1 MKNSLTLYT
10 SSLCQPSYLRT
21 WCFKFITGLF
31 LFTTTSNLHA
41 DDLAAM
47 LQPYSI
53 KYKVRLNSSKLGN
66 TTLGKVETNVSKTDT
81 GFLVQSIAK
90 SQGMGAILL
99 GRMQEKCQFSISD
112 KRAISHDCIATV
124 GNQDYPVSY
133 SWPDRKLSFSA
144 DDFLDMPQGYVMN
157 ITVMPFAIA
166 ALKGQNL
173 DKEIMYVVDAKNKRI
188 RGYRHRLT
196 EAETIQ
202 TTIGDID
209 AVKVVLEREL
219 KPERT
224 ITMWLSPEHD
234 YLPIRMEEHR
244 KSRVT
249 TLSLISI
256 DVES

>member
-1 MKNSLTLYT
+1 MLT
-10 SSLCQPSYLRT
+10 SSS
-21 WCFKFITGLF
+21 
-31 LFTTTSNLHA
+31 LHA
-41 DDLAAM
+41 NDFASKLK
-47 LQPYSI
+47 PHSI
-53 KYKVRLNSSKLGN
+53 KYKVHLNSSKLGN
-66 TTLGKVETNVSKTDT
+66 TTLGKVETNVSKTES
-81 GFLVQSIAK
+81 GFSVHAIAK

-99 GRMQEKCQFSISD
+99 GRMQEKCEFSINNQ
-112 KRAISHDCIATV
+112 RAISHDCVATV
-124 GNQDYPVSY
+124 GKHDYPVSY
-133 SWPDRKLSFSA
+133 SWPDQKLSFTT

-196 EAETIQ
+196 EYETIE
-202 TTIGDID
+202 TAIGDIN
-209 AVKVVLEREL
+209 AVKVILEREL

-234 YLPIRMEEHR
+234 YLPIHMQEHR

-256 DVES
+256 DVET